1 MKDYKQLVSS
11 SLGFPKFRGKM
22 KATISVITWVICMKV
37 HTTMSNVL
45 FYLVL
50 VTNYFTLLSKVFF
63 GSLGCALD
71 FWGVG
76 VRDMFLNI
84 REKRLEVLHK

>member
-1 MKDYKQLVSS
+1 MKDYKQLASS
-11 SLGFPKFRGKM
+11 SLGFPKLRGKM

-50 VTNYFTLLSKVFF
+50 VTSYFTLLSKVSF
-63 GSLGCALD
+63 GSLGCGL
-71 FWGVG
+71 WISGVW
-76 VRDMFLNI
+76 VFLNI
-84 REKRLEVLHK
+84 REKGLEVLPK